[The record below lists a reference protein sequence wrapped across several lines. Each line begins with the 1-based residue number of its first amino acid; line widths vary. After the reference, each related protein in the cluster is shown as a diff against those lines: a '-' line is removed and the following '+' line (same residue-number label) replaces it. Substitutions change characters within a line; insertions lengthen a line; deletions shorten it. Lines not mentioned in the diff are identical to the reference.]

1 MRHFFAHVAG
11 ESFRN
16 DDGSD
21 RQAIFPRCQVGEP
34 LTLEHEPDNP
44 HDINAMRV
52 LRRTGEQIGYLERD
66 FAGQVVSGRAKGTDY
81 LAFVAAVGRGGGR
94 LDGVALLIVVNDDD
108 VGDATVGRYVRRVLA
123 KDRPVE
129 YRERPAKPRL
139 TRGGGGDRPV
149 VIAVIVMLVLA
160 VLVGVALRLLL

>member
-21 RQAIFPRCQVGEP
+21 RQAIIQRCQVGEP

-44 HDINAMRV
+44 HDINAVRV

-66 FAGQVVSGRAKGTDY
+66 FAGQVVSGSAKGTDY
-81 LAFVAAVGRGGGR
+81 LAFVAGVGRGGGG
-94 LDGVALLIVVNDDD
+94 LYGVALLIVVNDDD
-108 VGDATVGRYVRRVLA
+108 VGDATVERYVRRMLA

-129 YRERPAKPRL
+129 YRERAAKPRL
-139 TRGGGGDRPV
+139 TEGSGDRRV